1 MGEYLFLCN
10 ANDEEMVNGV
20 FDDFK
25 MHYECYYA
33 DIPCTRFNKSGLEV
47 IRDIICADLR
57 YMMGNGCDNCQ
68 YRHHMSS
75 EDYTARAMLKEYCER
90 NCVDAYFYHR
100 EMRPSL
106 YGNLEKFCKRL
117 KCDVSRVQSSYE
129 KLMEHI
135 KHFKHVNKEPNKYN
149 HWMRYREYME
159 QDRAVKAYDAFIN
172 ALIANSEWKYMYT
185 FTYLG
190 WSTDTWENE
199 DECIADELL
208 KDLSQ
213 KKRTGDFD
221 LIEICSDDDDD
232 F

>member
-1 MGEYLFLCN
+1 MGDYLFLCN
-10 ANDEEMVNGV
+10 NNDEETLEDVLKAFEESYEKNGV
-20 FDDFK
+20 I
-25 MHYECYYA
+25 
-33 DIPCTRFNKSGLEV
+33 IPCSRFSKGGLEV
-47 IRDIICADLR
+47 IKDIIYADLCH
-57 YMMGNGCDNCQ
+57 MVSTGCDNCA
-68 YRHHMSS
+68 YRLHMSS

-106 YGNLEKFCKRL
+106 YDNLEKFCRRL

-129 KLMEHI
+129 NLMEHI
-135 KHFKHVNKEPNKYN
+135 KQFKYVNKEPNKYN

-159 QDRAVKAYDAFIN
+159 QDRTVKAYDEFIN
-172 ALIANSEWKYMYT
+172 ALIANSEWKYMYA

-213 KKRTGDFD
+213 KKWTGDFD
-221 LIEICSDDDDD
+221 LIEICSDDDNE
-232 F
+232 